1 MTQERIFQGVL
12 PAITTPFNKG
22 GSVDHAFLA
31 EHARWMMSEGCSG
44 LVPLGS
50 LGEGNTL
57 EFSEKVAILETLVGA
72 LGDAPVIPGI
82 ASLSTQ
88 GAVQLAQ
95 AAQAAGCRGLMVLP
109 PYVYTSDW
117 REMKAHV
124 ATVIAATDLPVI
136 LYNNP
141 IAYRTDFLAP
151 QICEL
156 ANEHAN
162 LRGVKESSAD
172 VRRVTALAA
181 SLPPQVELLV
191 GVDDALVE
199 GVQAGAT
206 GWIAGLVNSHPRQ
219 SVELFNL
226 ARAGKIAEA
235 TELYRWFLP
244 LLRLDTVNKFVQ
256 LIKFVQQET
265 GHGSARVRPPRLE
278 LTDAEQ
284 AEVRA
289 ILQTARQHPRFG
301 AS

>member
-1 MTQERIFQGVL
+1 MNQNRMFEGVL
-12 PAITTPFNKG
+12 PAITTPFTTDG
-22 GSVDHAFLA
+22 RVDHAFLR
-31 EHARWMMSEGCSG
+31 EHAQWMMSAGSQG
-44 LVPLGS
+44 MVPLGS

-57 EFSEKVAILETLVGA
+57 EFGEKVAILETLVDA

-95 AAQAAGCRGLMVLP
+95 AARDVGCRGLMVLP

-124 ATVIAATDLPVI
+124 ATVIASTELPVI

-141 IAYRTDFLAP
+141 IAYRTDFLPA
-151 QICEL
+151 QIGEL
-156 ANEHAN
+156 AAEHAN

-172 VRRVTALAA
+172 VRRVTALRA
-181 SLPPQVELLV
+181 SLPPQIELLV

-206 GWIAGLVNSHPRQ
+206 GWIAGLVNSHPVQ
-219 SVELFNL
+219 SVRLFDL

-235 TELYRWFLP
+235 TELYHWFLP

-256 LIKFVQQET
+256 LIKFVQEET

-278 LTDAEQ
+278 LTDAEK

-289 ILQTARQHPRFG
+289 ILAAAQANPVAG
-301 AS
+301 G